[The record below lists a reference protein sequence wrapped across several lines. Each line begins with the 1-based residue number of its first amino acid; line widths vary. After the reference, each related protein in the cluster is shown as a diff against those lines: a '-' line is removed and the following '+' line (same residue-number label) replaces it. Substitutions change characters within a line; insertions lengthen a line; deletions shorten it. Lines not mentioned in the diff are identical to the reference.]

1 MDAVSMV
8 RGVSSS
14 WARLVNSSFILAFC
28 LALAYLWYMR
38 SEHNMP
44 NANIDILI
52 IISVTMIDFSFFSL
66 RRYNFFL
73 KHNQLFA
80 EKIVLQVEKA

>member
-1 MDAVSMV
+1 
-8 RGVSSS
+8 
-14 WARLVNSSFILAFC
+14 
-28 LALAYLWYMR
+28 
-38 SEHNMP
+38 MP

-66 RRYNFFL
+66 RRYDFFL
-73 KHNQLFA
+73 KHYQLFA